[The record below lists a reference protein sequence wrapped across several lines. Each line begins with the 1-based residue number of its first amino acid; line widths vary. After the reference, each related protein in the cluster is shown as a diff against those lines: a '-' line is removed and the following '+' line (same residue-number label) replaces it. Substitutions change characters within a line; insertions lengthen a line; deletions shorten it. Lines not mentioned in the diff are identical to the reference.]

1 MRIRRRDVSGSKLN
15 DLALR
20 AQKGDREAFDQL
32 VRHTYA
38 DTYSLAYRLTGNESD
53 ARDVTQDV
61 YLRAFRSIKTFRGD
75 AQITTWLYR
84 VTANCASTFIQK
96 RSRRSTT
103 SLDADELLVNSSVI
117 TDQDQANN
125 PEIATAAALD
135 RQSVEA
141 LVACLPPRLR
151 AVVVLRDAYDMPHDV
166 IAKELGISETAAK
179 VRLHRARKMLKA
191 WLEESGNDLLAGRV
205 RQDDGNYG
213 QAASGS

>member
-1 MRIRRRDVSGSKLN
+1 MRIRRRDVSGSELN

-53 ARDVTQDV
+53 ARDVAQDV

-84 VTANCASTFIQK
+84 VTANCSSTFIQ
-96 RSRRSTT
+96 RRTRRSTT
-103 SLDADELLVNSSVI
+103 SLDADEFLSNSAAVV
-117 TDQDQANN
+117 DDAPDNN
-125 PEIATAAALD
+125 PEIAAAAAID

-166 IAKELGISETAAK
+166 IARELGITETAAK
-179 VRLHRARKMLKA
+179 VRLHRARKMLKS
-191 WLEESGNDLLAGRV
+191 WLEESGNELLAGRV
-205 RQDDGNYG
+205 VQTGDHYG
-213 QAASGS
+213 KAASDR